1 MKNTK
6 PFLLVMLTVLSVSA
20 VWAQLEMSSHEAL
33 LALAGVGIFLL
44 LKAASDS
51 ISRRSYTAGI
61 LLGAVF
67 ALCSVLGKLDALS
80 EAKNYILWK
89 AVRFTGLWV
98 LFAAGLSVLFEKL
111 SCVTLAD
118 KASDRSAKKCRRVF
132 FASFACLLTVYFLW
146 WLYEF
151 PGNTSPDSSNQIMQ
165 AMGLIPL
172 SNHHPVANTMFL
184 KLIFNIGFKLFDG
197 NQNAALGSYTFVQL
211 IFMSACFAYT
221 VTALYREGIKRAAVI
236 AVLASYLLLPY
247 HGSYSVTVWKDVPFG
262 GMVLLMCTVL
272 WQLLECSKRGEKAGA
287 GLLLFVFSAFGVCL
301 LRSNGLYAFI
311 LALPFILIVFR
322 KRNIKIAFIAAGTAV
337 ASMLITGVVYPSLN
351 IRPAD
356 FVESLSIPAQQ
367 IARVIASDDELT
379 EEQEELLSR
388 IIDISAVKDTYNEN
402 ISDPVKNLIRTT
414 GDVEYLSAH
423 KGEYLK
429 LWVNIGMS
437 HPGDYLRGFIEQT
450 KGYWYPDVKYWSMS
464 TYCDDCIQLEIYKD
478 RHLPD
483 SIGRIFAD
491 VGFYSPNLP
500 ISGLFFSIGFASWI
514 LLCMF
519 SMCIVNRKYA
529 FMLIYVPVI
538 AIMATLLIATPVYA
552 EFRYAYGM
560 FTSLPLL
567 GVIPFCEKQADF
579 PAKEIKGAKK

>member
-1 MKNTK
+1 MKKTK
-6 PFLLVMLTVLSVSA
+6 PFLLIMLTVLSVSA

-51 ISRRSYTAGI
+51 ISRRSYIAGAI
-61 LLGAVF
+61 LGAVF
-67 ALCSVLGKLDALS
+67 ALCMVLGKLDAQS
-80 EAKNYILWK
+80 EAKNYILWT

-111 SCVTLAD
+111 SCVALAD
-118 KASDRSAKKCRRVF
+118 KVSDRSTKKCRLVF
-132 FASFACLLTVYFLW
+132 FASFACLLIVFSLW

-172 SNHHPVANTMFL
+172 SNHHPIANTMFL

-221 VTALYREGIKRAAVI
+221 VAALYREGIKRAAVI

-247 HGSYSVTVWKDVPFG
+247 HASYSVTVWKDVPFG
-262 GMVLLMCTVL
+262 GMLLLMCTVL
-272 WQLLECSKRGEKAGA
+272 WQLLERSKKREKTGA
-287 GLLLFVFSAFGVCL
+287 QLLLLFVFSALGVCL

-311 LALPFILIVFR
+311 LALPFIIIVFR

-351 IRPAD
+351 IMPAD

-500 ISGLFFSIGFASWI
+500 IVGSFFSIGLAAWV
-514 LLCMF
+514 LLSMF
-519 SMCIVNRKYA
+519 SLCIVNRKYA
-529 FMLIYVPVI
+529 LTVIYIPVI
-538 AIMATLLIATPVYA
+538 AVLATLLIATPVYA
-552 EFRYAYGM
+552 EFRYAYSL
-560 FTSLPLL
+560 FTTLPLL
-567 GVIPFCEKQADF
+567 CVISLE
-579 PAKEIKGAKK
+579 

>member
-6 PFLLVMLTVLSVSA
+6 LFLLIILTVLSASA
-20 VWAQLEMSSHEAL
+20 AWAQLEMSSHEAL
-33 LALAGVGIFLL
+33 LALAAVGIFFL
-44 LKAASDS
+44 LKAASDR
-51 ISRRSYTAGI
+51 ISRRSYIAGTI
-61 LLGAVF
+61 LGAVF
-67 ALCSVLGKLDALS
+67 ALCSVLGKLDAQS
-80 EAKNYILWK
+80 EAKNYILWT
-89 AVRFTGLWV
+89 AVRFAGLWV

-111 SCVTLAD
+111 SSVSLAD
-118 KASDRSAKKCRRVF
+118 TASDRSAKKCKRVF
-132 FASFACLLTVYFLW
+132 FASFACLLIVYSLW

-197 NQNAALGSYTFVQL
+197 NQNVALGLYTFVQL

-221 VTALYREGIKRAAVI
+221 VAVLYREGIKRTAII
-236 AVLASYLLLPY
+236 AVLALYLFLPY
-247 HGSYSVTVWKDVPFG
+247 HASYSVTVWKDVPFG
-262 GMVLLMCTVL
+262 GMVLLLCTTL
-272 WQLLECSKRGEKAGA
+272 WQLLERSKQGEKTGA
-287 GLLLFVFSAFGVCL
+287 GLLSLFAFSAFGVCL
-301 LRSNGLYAFI
+301 LRSNGLYAFV
-311 LALPFILIVFR
+311 LTLPFIIIVFR
-322 KRNIKIAFIAAGTAV
+322 KQNIKITVIAAGTAA
-337 ASMLITGVVYPSLN
+337 ASILITGVVYPSLN

-367 IARVIASDDELT
+367 IARVIASDGELT
-379 EEQEELLSR
+379 GEQEELLSR

-402 ISDPVKNLIRTT
+402 ISDPIKNLIRTT

-500 ISGLFFSIGFASWI
+500 IVGSFFSIGLAAWV
-514 LLCMF
+514 LLSMF
-519 SMCIVNRKYA
+519 SLCIVNRKYA
-529 FMLIYVPVI
+529 LTVIYIPVI
-538 AIMATLLIATPVYA
+538 AVLATLLIATPVYA
-552 EFRYAYGM
+552 EFRYAYSL
-560 FTSLPLL
+560 FTTLPLL
-567 GVIPFCEKQADF
+567 CVIPFI
-579 PAKEIKGAKK
+579 PLGNH